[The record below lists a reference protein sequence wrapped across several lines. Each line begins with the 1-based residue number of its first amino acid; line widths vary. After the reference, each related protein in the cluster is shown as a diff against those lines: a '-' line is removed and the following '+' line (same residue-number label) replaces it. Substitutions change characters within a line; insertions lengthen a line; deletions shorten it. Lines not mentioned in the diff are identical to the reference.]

1 MSNAIDPER
10 VRQIARL
17 ARLNLS
23 LVEAELFAGQLGHI
37 LDYFRQLETVDTRHV
52 EPLAHPLTLT
62 NVLRDD
68 EPRPSLLQIDALAA
82 APQRERDFFRVPAV
96 LDPASGA

>member
-23 LVEAELFAGQLGHI
+23 QAEADQFADQLGHI
-37 LDYFRQLETVDTRHV
+37 LDSFRQLEAVDTRHV

-62 NVLRDD
+62 NVLRED
-68 EPRPSLLQIDALAA
+68 EPRPSLSQADALSA